1 MRASQMALCT
11 VELTANIILRLFP
24 SFLLCPISMHLYCL
38 IHLLNRLILVFKTTE
53 FQWEA
58 DIVSKLQHLN
68 VVAFYVLRK
77 MGLEE
82 P

>member
-1 MRASQMALCT
+1 MALCT
-11 VELTANIILRLFP
+11 VELTANSILRLFP
-24 SFLLCPISMHLYCL
+24 SFLSLCPNSMHLYCL

-58 DIVSKLQHLN
+58 DILSKLQHLN